1 MNIEDS
7 LNQGLL
13 QDYCLGLLADP
24 EKEMVEGMVKLYPE
38 VKAALLAMQQGLEN
52 YVVEK
57 PIWRKGAMRN
67 KIWETLENIKTEEKK
82 DINDLPL
89 INKYSDHKIWLEMVA
104 PMLPARLEEDTF
116 LAPIQANEHVLQLV
130 TKSII
135 GHPEEIHTDM
145 IESFLILE
153 GDCICQIGD
162 KFIPLTAGGFI
173 EIPLFEK
180 HNVKVLSP
188 YIVAVVQRIA
198 V

>member
-13 QDYCLGLLADP
+13 QDYCLGLLTDP

-38 VKAALLAMQQGLEN
+38 VKSALLAMQQGLDN

-57 PIWRKGAMRN
+57 PIWRKAALRN
-67 KIWETLENIKTEEKK
+67 KIWETLDNINTEEKK
-82 DINDLPL
+82 DINNLPL
-89 INKYSDHKIWLEMVA
+89 INKYSDHKKWLEMVA
-104 PMLPARLEEDTF
+104 PMLPATLEEDTF
-116 LAPIQANEHVLQLV
+116 LSPIQANEHVVQLV
-130 TKSII
+130 TKSIT
-135 GHPEEIHTDM
+135 GHAEEIHTDM

-162 KFIPLTAGGFI
+162 NFTQLTAGGFI

-188 YIVAVVQRIA
+188 YIVAIVQRIA